1 MVEVRGFW
9 FSPCAA
15 SLLSVWDVWHESYTH
30 RLVPLWMPFSL
41 RNWPSTCNNS
51 LLYSLSIAYLNNLF
65 WKLYLSVPPGK
76 LFHLAL
82 KVLSS
87 SNSSCTWRTCSNI
100 WLWSL
105 LRNSTLVFELH
116 LWPVDCCIL
125 INKAEKSH
133 TVQCYPLIPS
143 ALGWTV
149 ENEHLKLCVVQKL
162 ETFSSGT
169 LWFLCVSWP
178 CTSCW
183 LSALHTVDEK

>member
-1 MVEVRGFW
+1 MWNLCYSGIILTAPQTKGKL
-9 FSPCAA
+9 S
-15 SLLSVWDVWHESYTH
+15 SLQENGWSAGLLIQSLHSKSSERVGYTH

-41 RNWPSTCNNS
+41 QNWPSTCNNS

-87 SNSSCTWRTCSNI
+87 GNSSCTWRTCSNI

-133 TVQCYPLIPS
+133 TV
-143 ALGWTV
+143 
-149 ENEHLKLCVVQKL
+149 
-162 ETFSSGT
+162 
-169 LWFLCVSWP
+169 
-178 CTSCW
+178 
-183 LSALHTVDEK
+183 